1 MLGEYDDKEEEDC
14 EHSFI
19 FKDDIGDVCRICGVI
34 KRGIETIIEYNF
46 SKVWIS
52 LYAINS
58 LFIVDIGFYVNI
70 LNLFPSV
77 ILACLEFNR

>member
-1 MLGEYDDKEEEDC
+1 MWQDAPGEALNDQYDVGDEEDC

-46 SKVWIS
+46 SKVWPAL
-52 LYAINS
+52 LYATN
-58 LFIVDIGFYVNI
+58 YVVV
-70 LNLFPSV
+70 L
-77 ILACLEFNR
+77 LEYEVLRKLI